1 MAIGDKKVLVTQTYA
16 DSTFDRKDNITDD
29 VNLYDTTKRA
39 SAKAVAD
46 LEDRI
51 EALESGESSPVN
63 GTGSSLP
70 LTKKSYIATAGQTT
84 FLAPYKVGYAD
95 VYLNG
100 IRLADDEFTA
110 INGTSVILETP
121 CELNDIIQI
130 NGFNAVSG
138 GSGGSGVSGGT
149 LDEFG
154 DVTELSSLE
163 NPMALTINKYMKAYQ
178 QGVVATGGKAKVGL
192 EAISDNNFAEI
203 ELKATSGTA
212 SKTQLSAYAHN
223 FKFVGLPTTT
233 PSLPNMIH
241 NSGGLLQITSD
252 VSVPSPLDGQILQ
265 YNEAL
270 GLYVPNDPATNVGGG
285 SEIFKAKRYIEVVAV
300 HQSMPVLNM
309 DSIINGIYNV
319 YQGNIINIGAYTSTG
334 TCDVQLM
341 IDGVAAHVTPI
352 STNSAK
358 TITPFNI
365 PVIKDTVFSFKT
377 TGATVA
383 TKGLVLFIEIEE
395 TVTTQQSLI
404 TRYIQCPAVH
414 KLESILD
421 SEQVINSLFCPYRGL
436 LVKVSAYTNSGTC
449 TLKTKLN
456 GVVVATQAV
465 TSTRTSLEVS
475 QQVFRL
481 DSFDFETVNSS
492 GTGLVIILTIEEM

>member
-1 MAIGDKKVLVTQTYA
+1 MAIGDKKVLVTQNYVDT
-16 DSTFDRKDNITDD
+16 TFDRKDNITDD
-29 VNLYDTTKRA
+29 VNLYDSTKNA

-51 EALESGESSPVN
+51 EALESGGASVGN

-70 LTKKSYIATAGQTT
+70 LTKKSYIATEGQTT

-100 IRLADDEFTA
+100 IRLAEDEFTA
-110 INGTSVILETP
+110 VTGTNVVLSTP
-121 CELNDIIQI
+121 CELNDIVQI

-149 LDEFG
+149 LDANG
-154 DVTELSSLE
+154 DVTEISALE
-163 NPMALTINKYMKAYQ
+163 NPMALTINKILTSYQ

-192 EAISDNNFAEI
+192 EAISDNNSAEI
-203 ELKATSGTA
+203 ELKATSGNQN
-212 SKTQLSAYAHN
+212 KTQLSVYAHN
-223 FKFVGLPTTT
+223 FKFSGLPTTV

-241 NSGGLLQITSD
+241 SSGGLLQITSD

-265 YNEAL
+265 YNGAL
-270 GLYVPNDPATNVGGG
+270 GLYVPQDPAANNGG
-285 SEIFKAKRYIEVVAV
+285 STEIFKAKRYIEIVAV

-309 DSIINGIYNV
+309 DSIINGVYNV

-334 TCDVQLM
+334 TCNVQLM

-358 TITPFNI
+358 NITPFNI
-365 PVIKDTVFSFKT
+365 PVVKDTVFSFKT

-404 TRYIQCPAVH
+404 TRYLQCPAVH

-421 SEQVINSLFCPYRGL
+421 STQVINSLFCPYRGL
-436 LVKVSAYTNSGTC
+436 LVKVSAFTNIGTC

-465 TSTRTSLEVS
+465 TNVRTSLEVS

-481 DSFDFETVNSS
+481 DSFDFETSNSS